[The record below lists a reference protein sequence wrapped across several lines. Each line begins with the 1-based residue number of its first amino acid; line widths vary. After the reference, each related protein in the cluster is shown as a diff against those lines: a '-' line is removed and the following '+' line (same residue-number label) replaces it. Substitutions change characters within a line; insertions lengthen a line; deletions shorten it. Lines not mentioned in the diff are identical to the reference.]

1 VGAGGR
7 VYQGDLY
14 RPLPRRL
21 AGRVDILLANAP
33 YVPTE
38 EVRLLPAEAR
48 LHEPRVALDGG
59 SDGLDILRRVIVDA
73 PRWLA
78 PGGHVLVE
86 TSEDQATAAAD
97 AMERSGLVPDVTRSD
112 ELNATVL
119 IGTRPADLR

>member
-1 VGAGGR
+1 
-7 VYQGDLY
+7 
-14 RPLPRRL
+14 
-21 AGRVDILLANAP
+21 
-33 YVPTE
+33 
-38 EVRLLPAEAR
+38 
-48 LHEPRVALDGG
+48 
-59 SDGLDILRRVIVDA
+59 VDA

-119 IGTRPADLR
+119 IGTRPADLG